1 MSDENKT
8 IGGDEVN
15 GMRAFKILGTWLE
28 EDGWHPQRLDE
39 KHVYRFGCRG
49 KNGTFTCFAQVH
61 TEMEQLI
68 FYIVAPVNATEERR
82 EAVAEFV
89 TRANYGMRIGNF
101 EMDYADGEIR
111 YKSSLDFEGISL
123 SSQLIKNALY
133 PAVQT
138 TDQYLPGLMK
148 VIYGDGEPLDI
159 IGEIEDP
166 SDVPPTPVS
175 TGN

>member
-1 MSDENKT
+1 MSDKDN

-15 GMRAFKILGTWLE
+15 GMRAFKSLGTWLE
-28 EDGWHPQRLDE
+28 EDGWHPQRLDD

-68 FYIVAPVNATEERR
+68 FYIVAPVNATDERR

-101 EMDYADGEIR
+101 EMDFADGEIR
-111 YKSSLDFEGISL
+111 SRSSLDFEGISL
-123 SSQLIKNALY
+123 SAQLIKNALY

-148 VIYGDGEPLDI
+148 VIYGDGKPEDI
-159 IGEIEDP
+159 IGEIEEP
-166 SDVPPTPVS
+166 SDLPPTPVS